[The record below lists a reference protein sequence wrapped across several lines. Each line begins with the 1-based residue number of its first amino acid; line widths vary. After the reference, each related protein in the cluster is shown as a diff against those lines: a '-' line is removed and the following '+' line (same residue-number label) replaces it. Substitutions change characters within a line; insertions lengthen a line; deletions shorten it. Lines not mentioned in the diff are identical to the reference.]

1 MYVPVGWR
9 FGSRGYLASCLTSDV
24 RVRPVPPIL
33 SVGWVYTLILV
44 EVGGVIYMYAFL
56 HVYVY
61 VCTCVCMY
69 LYMYVHVYTCIG
81 VYLYMCMYAPV

>member
-1 MYVPVGWR
+1 MYVTVHVYVYMYVTVHAYVCTCACLFIRLCLYMYMYVPVGWR

-44 EVGGVIYMYAFL
+44 EVGGVIY
-56 HVYVY
+56 V
-61 VCTCVCMY
+61 
-69 LYMYVHVYTCIG
+69 
-81 VYLYMCMYAPV
+81 